1 MLSDSQRMINK
12 VYEGLIVTCL
22 SMSDHPMRCKEIAE
36 AISDRSDFPKV
47 TPQFVSRRMDRLLA
61 CGEVGREKHEFY
73 GEGHRRTV
81 IVFGISGRE
90 YGGKFEF

>member
-36 AISDRSDFPKV
+36 TISDRSDFPKV

-61 CGEVGREKHEFY
+61 YGEVSREERRFFREGRRCTE
-73 GEGHRRTV
+73 V
-81 IVFGISGRE
+81 VFSISSDERV
-90 YGGKFEF
+90 F